1 MKKILLTILVS
12 AMMFSAASC
21 GTSGNGHGGNSVVKP
36 PVDVEM
42 EQNIGGSFLIKTEST
57 AQLSLVPDATDDVRN
72 ELVDHRY
79 REVSARFNC
88 TVSASVV
95 PEDTIVTNLATAAA
109 ASGTYADLVELSA
122 AQIYD
127 LYKGGYLTAA
137 QDVAGMDISD
147 EKWGFEGQKAMM
159 TFGNG
164 KTYGFRNTYW
174 AMPIQNV
181 SNILFYN
188 EDLLSKNA
196 VSIPYEYYENGT
208 WNWSAFENICKD
220 ITQNTNDLQSV
231 YGFMIPTADY
241 PDFIHAAIYSNGGQR
256 LKEDEDGKYVC
267 GYYDSKTMEA
277 LDWVNELVTKEQV
290 CYVPGNL
297 DSVDNVDVM
306 SFTDQYTAFLV
317 SDSYT
322 GFYGGDA
329 YPLSVLDDG
338 FRWIEFP
345 EGKSFKGET
354 TAFYTKDDSFLAL
367 SKGFRA
373 DTKGVVLNAIFEPLN
388 GEDTESW
395 KDFLRTNYFFY
406 EEDAELYFDILKNAV
421 SDHSVLTLN
430 TNSSI
435 DDIFVGVVNGQKTAH
450 EAVEMLEPVVTGLL
464 E

>member
-1 MKKILLTILVS
+1 MKKILLALLAS
-12 AMMFSAASC
+12 ALMFSAVSC
-21 GTSGNGHGGNSVVKP
+21 GTSGSNNNGPVVEKT

-42 EQNIGGSFLIKTEST
+42 EQDIGGSFIIKTEST

-72 ELVDHRY
+72 ELVDYRY

-88 TVSASVV
+88 NVSASVV

-109 ASGTYADLVELSA
+109 ASGLYADLVELSA

-137 QDVAGMDISD
+137 QDVEGMDISD
-147 EKWGFEGQKAMM
+147 EKWGFDGQKAMM
-159 TFGNG
+159 TFGDG

-188 EDLLSKNA
+188 EDLIERNSLA
-196 VSIPYEYYENGT
+196 VPYEYYENGT
-208 WNWSAFENICKD
+208 WNWSAFEDICID
-220 ITQNTNDLQSV
+220 ITQNVNDLQSV
-231 YGFMIPTADY
+231 YGFMIPTAEY
-241 PDFIHAAIYSNGGQR
+241 PDLIHAAIYSNGGQR

-267 GYYDSKTMEA
+267 GYYDSNTMEA
-277 LDWVNELVTKEQV
+277 LEWVHELVTKEQV

-297 DSVDNVDVM
+297 GSVDNVDVM

-322 GFYGGDA
+322 GFYGGES
-329 YPLSVLDDG
+329 YPLSVLEDG

-345 EGKSFKGET
+345 RGKGFKGET

-367 SKGFRA
+367 SKGFRT
-373 DTKGVVLNAIFEPLN
+373 DTKGVVLNAIFEPLE
-388 GEDTESW
+388 GENSESW
-395 KDFLRTNYFFY
+395 KEFLGTNYFFY
-406 EEDAELYFDILKNAV
+406 NEDAELYFDILASAV
-421 SDHSVLTLN
+421 SDYSVLTLN
-430 TNSSI
+430 TNDSI
-435 DDIFVGVVNGQKTAH
+435 DDVFVGVINGQKSAR
-450 EAVEMLEPVVTGLL
+450 EAVEMLEPVVSGLL